1 MNKIILFSKRNAKE
15 ILRDPINLFFG
26 LGFPIVLVALL
37 SVINNSIQAE
47 ANNTMFSI
55 EKLVPN
61 MAVFGLCFMALF
73 SGMLIAQDRT
83 SSFMIRLF
91 TSPMKSIHFILGY
104 VLPMLI
110 LGVCQSIITFSFAMF
125 FGFEFTINIFWC
137 MFSFIPTSIMFI
149 GIGLIC
155 GSVMSEKAVGGV
167 CGALLTN
174 IVGWLSGMFIP
185 IEQIGG
191 GFLTICKALPF
202 YHASKVAIY
211 ALKGDLNSM
220 FSHFWI
226 VSIYAVI
233 IIALAI
239 VIFTRKMKSDNH

>member
-1 MNKIILFSKRNAKE
+1 MNKIILFAKRNTKE

-26 LGFPIVLVALL
+26 LGFPIILVTIL
-37 SVINNSIQAE
+37 SVINNSIPKE
-47 ANNTMFSI
+47 VNNTMFVI

-104 VLPMLI
+104 VLPMLVM
-110 LGVCQSIITFSFAMF
+110 GFCQSLITFSFSMF
-125 FGFEFTINIFWC
+125 FGFEFTLNIFWC
-137 MFSFIPTSIMFI
+137 MLSFIPTTIMFI

-174 IVGWLSGMFIP
+174 ITGWLSGIFIP
-185 IEQIGG
+185 IDLIGG
-191 GFLTICKALPF
+191 GFFAICKAMPF
-202 YHASKVAIY
+202 YHSSKAAFY
-211 ALKGDLNSM
+211 ALQGDLNSM
-220 FSHFWI
+220 FSHIGI
-226 VSIYAVI
+226 VSIYAIVI
-233 IIALAI
+233 IVLAI
-239 VIFTRKMKSDNH
+239 IIFTRKMISDNH